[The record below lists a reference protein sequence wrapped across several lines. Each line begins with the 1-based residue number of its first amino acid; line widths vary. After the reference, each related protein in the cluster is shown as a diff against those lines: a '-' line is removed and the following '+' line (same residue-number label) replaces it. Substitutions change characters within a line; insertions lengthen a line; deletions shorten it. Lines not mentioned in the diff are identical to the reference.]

1 MFVDAV
7 ADQSLVIQGYLN
19 SVACTKSFLHYI
31 FPPRPGATFNFI
43 KKLVKVTLSLC
54 LSPACLSVWTCFFSK
69 ALWGLCSCSSTSA
82 CLAIGAVP
90 GDRRAAI
97 LQRDSRD
104 TGIWLEGHSL
114 LWTGHWVNAGG
125 AKGKKKIKKTLRS
138 HWDQA
143 ATAVLAP
150 QTHTDTHPKRH
161 RHGDTERHPEAHMA
175 QKTHQGPARHVQ
187 TPTQVMVTKRPW
199 HMGMSDSCS
208 QHHSVTEGNCHFC
221 VYPKCL
227 HPPFLIHGM
236 FVLIGQEENLL
247 ALKLPIFSLSSP
259 L

>member
-125 AKGKKKIKKTLRS
+125 AKGKKNLKNTKKPLRS
-138 HWDQA
+138 GSYSSVSTTDTQRHTPQETQTWGHWKTPRGTHGPEDTPRPCQA
-143 ATAVLAP
+143 C
-150 QTHTDTHPKRH
+150 TDTHTGDGDQETLT
-161 RHGDTERHPEAHMA
+161 HGYVR
-175 QKTHQGPARHVQ
+175 QLQPAPLSNRRQ
-187 TPTQVMVTKRPW
+187 L
-199 HMGMSDSCS
+199 S
-208 QHHSVTEGNCHFC
+208 FL
-221 VYPKCL
+221 CL
-227 HPPFLIHGM
+227 P
-236 FVLIGQEENLL
+236 
-247 ALKLPIFSLSSP
+247 
-259 L
+259 